1 MQPGGKSV
9 LDKILSK
16 FKIKEDLTSLNHKPS
31 KGELIYHYCNSIAFW
46 SICTNRSMWLSSIFN
61 MNDTKELIWGR
72 DLLLDTL
79 KNNKR
84 LFPQE
89 FRMLMIFN
97 IYSVDGDL
105 LPLIA
110 SFSKNGDLL
119 SQWRAYADDA
129 KGFSIGFCKNTISN
143 TLPVNM
149 KNISYNRKEQEE
161 LIFNSLIVFH
171 KWWEKLK
178 DENLSIMT
186 DPLLSFSMDLASL
199 KNPSFYEE
207 QEVRVIHL
215 LTKNRDNNTW
225 FDAGGHNVK
234 EEIIPGL
241 PVLSR
246 VSINKDIPYIDMP
259 LIDQNSIQ
267 KVILG
272 SKNPESIDSVREKLN
287 SLGLG
292 HVLVEKS
299 LSTYQ

>member
-1 MQPGGKSV
+1 
-9 LDKILSK
+9 
-16 FKIKEDLTSLNHKPS
+16 
-31 KGELIYHYCNSIAFW
+31 
-46 SICTNRSMWLSSIFN
+46 MWLSSIFN

-72 DLLLDTL
+72 DLLLDIL
-79 KNNKR
+79 KNNKN

-89 FRMLMIFN
+89 FRVFMILN

-149 KNISYNRKEQEE
+149 KNICYNKKEQEE

-178 DENLSIMT
+178 DDNLSIMI
-186 DPLLSFSMDLASL
+186 DPLLAFSMDLASL

-225 FDAGGHNVK
+225 FDAGGHNAK
-234 EEIIPGL
+234 EESIPGL

-287 SLGLG
+287 FLGLS